1 MDTKKAVLLLVVV
14 FLGFYMFT
22 DPAGLA
28 DLAKN
33 GGGEGWDLTTQ
44 LFEATITFL
53 DELF

>member
-1 MDTKKAVLLLVVV
+1 MDAKKGVLILVVV

-28 DLAKN
+28 ELAKT

-44 LFEATITFL
+44 MFEATIKFL
-53 DELF
+53 DELL

>member
-1 MDTKKAVLLLVVV
+1 MDAKKGVLVLLVV

-33 GGGEGWDLTTQ
+33 GGSEGWDLTTQ
-44 LFEATITFL
+44 MFEATIKFL
-53 DELF
+53 DELL

>member
-1 MDTKKAVLLLVVV
+1 MDTKKILLLLVVV